1 MKQSGQSRS
10 PSLQINPAA
19 ISKTQIDREN
29 KHFDNK
35 TPKKKHGY
43 YLTTLVL
50 LKIMQFFMNWIQFST
65 KKCVKFFPKVGGTYT
80 IEEAGEIPLDDLS
93 GSVRIFLGGSLCFM
107 LGFVQDLPLSK
118 VEGALKAL
126 KFDQLQQVTRNF
138 FKFKIIRNWSCLK
151 LCGHWIDSQVFL
163 FYWLFFECLGCR
175 WRNEGNSRQIGTMT
189 TGLW

>member
-43 YLTTLVL
+43 YTRLLGTTENHA
-50 LKIMQFFMNWIQFST
+50 IFMNWIQFSN
-65 KKCVKFFPKVGGTYT
+65 KKVCEVFPKVGGTYT

-93 GSVRIFLGGSLCFM
+93 GSVRIFGGNPCVLWWG
-107 LGFVQDLPLSK
+107 LY
-118 VEGALKAL
+118 
-126 KFDQLQQVTRNF
+126 
-138 FKFKIIRNWSCLK
+138 KI
-151 LCGHWIDSQVFL
+151 
-163 FYWLFFECLGCR
+163 
-175 WRNEGNSRQIGTMT
+175 SRF
-189 TGLW
+189 